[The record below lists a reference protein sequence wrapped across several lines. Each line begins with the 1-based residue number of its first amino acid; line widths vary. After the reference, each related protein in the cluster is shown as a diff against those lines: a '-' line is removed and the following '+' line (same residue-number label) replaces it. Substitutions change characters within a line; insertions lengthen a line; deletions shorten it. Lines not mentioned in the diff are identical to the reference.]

1 MGSSIQAEDAPCMD
15 GRFGLTGTG
24 NRGWLDV
31 MKGRVRSEA
40 RKCLGEFLA
49 DKPEFAFEM
58 PGQWGSAVFR
68 KN

>member
-1 MGSSIQAEDAPCMD
+1 MD